1 MKNKRRWIAQLATLL
16 ICSCMLCFTSC
27 TQKQRVHVYGEPQHE
42 LVKLLKQQNSLQVIL
57 HADLTSLLSDV
68 KEK

>member
-1 MKNKRRWIAQLATLL
+1 
-16 ICSCMLCFTSC
+16 MLCFTSC